1 MANLFEG
8 LKVYYS
14 GTIKGSPELDPEL
27 PWNLVRFMA
36 ENGADVLSEHVAARS
51 PKEMDEIRARRTG
64 RTIEQLYAEPEPWF
78 GIRRQD
84 LEWVDQ
90 SDCVVA
96 LVNAP
101 SLGVGME
108 IQHAILKPNVGKNVT
123 PVLCLVRSEVLQRLS
138 FMVRGIT
145 SEENPGFEL
154 REYSTTEQAQQHI
167 FDFLS
172 RRKAEKDLTEVQ

>member
-1 MANLFEG
+1 MKLFKG

-14 GTIKGSPELDPEL
+14 GTIQGSPEPDLGL
-27 PWNLVRFMA
+27 PWKLVSYMA
-36 ENGADVLSEHVAARS
+36 ENGADVLSEHVAARNTTERN
-51 PKEMDEIRARRTG
+51 KIRAKRTG
-64 RTIEQLYAEPEPWF
+64 QTTQQLYQGSKPWYDV
-78 GIRRQD
+78 RRQD
-84 LEWVDQ
+84 LEWVNE

-108 IQHAILKPNVGKNVT
+108 IQRAIDKPRLGMDPT
-123 PVLCLVRSEVLQRLS
+123 PILCLVRSDVLPRLS

-145 SEENPGFEL
+145 TKENSGIEIK
-154 REYSTTEQAQQHI
+154 EYSTTKQAQQHI

-172 RRKAEKDLTEVQ
+172 KIRPNKD

>member
-1 MANLFEG
+1 MPKPFEG

-14 GTIKGSPELDPEL
+14 GSIKGTPELDPQF
-27 PWNLVRFMA
+27 PWKLVQYMS

-51 PKEMDEIRARRTG
+51 QLEMDEIRARRIG
-64 RTIEQLYAEPEPWF
+64 ISIQEYNEDPHPWVAV
-78 GIRRQD
+78 RRQD
-84 LEWVDQ
+84 IAWVDQ
-90 SDCVVA
+90 ATHLVA

-108 IQHAILKPNVGKNVT
+108 IQRALDKPKMGLNKT
-123 PVLCLVRSEVLQRLS
+123 LILCLIQEEIAPRLS

-145 SEENPGFEL
+145 SEESPEFQLQTYQNL
-154 REYSTTEQAQQHI
+154 QQAQSHI

-172 RRKAEKDLTEVQ
+172 LR